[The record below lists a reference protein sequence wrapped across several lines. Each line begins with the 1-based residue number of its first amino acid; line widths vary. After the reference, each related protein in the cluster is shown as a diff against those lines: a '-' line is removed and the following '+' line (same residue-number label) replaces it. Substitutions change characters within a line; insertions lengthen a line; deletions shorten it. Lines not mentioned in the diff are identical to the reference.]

1 MKKTILMFLLVFSA
15 IMSAQTGT
23 IKVSGKV
30 LDNTG
35 QSIPNATVI
44 VDGKSTV
51 TDIDGKYVILANSAK
66 SVLKFSYLGF
76 DSKSV
81 VVGKNTVLNVSLVE
95 SNNVLNEIVV
105 VGYGTQKRS
114 SVTGS
119 VAKLKSDRIENA
131 PVSRLDQ
138 AIQGKIAG
146 VRVQNIS
153 SEAGAD
159 TQINIR
165 GISSVN
171 AGSGP
176 LVVVDGQPMPD
187 GMSSV
192 NNADVESV
200 EVLKDAASAA
210 IYGSRGAGGVILITT
225 KKGKEGKTKFKF
237 SNNTGFKTAY
247 ETYNVM
253 NSVDYVTQLYA
264 ESDMRI
270 ADPQFFT
277 YNSAGASVAKTRAN
291 TIGSL
296 GKFQSQYAIEKEI
309 LGGEGTDWQDEA
321 LRTAIYQ
328 DIQFNVSGGSKKSN
342 FYISTGF
349 QNDQGLM
356 LKSNFQKLNFRLK
369 YNTDLTDKIK
379 LSLNLNPSNTKT
391 EKPVA
396 NFIDFA
402 RFPSF
407 MPIYHSQATV
417 DYIKAQYPNS
427 TVKVGDFT
435 DDDDFIGL
443 AYNETTFGR
452 KIYAPDGTEYS
463 VTNATA
469 NRPFNTSNT
478 NPMRNLTQQNDN
490 NNQFRFQ
497 GSAGLN
503 FQLAKGLDFKT
514 TQSIYYKNSQ
524 RVQTGETDASRIGNP
539 NYATYTNGTYFDF
552 LTENTL
558 NYNKT
563 IGSHDFTALGGFT
576 YQSTNTKSLVTS
588 GTTFSSESIRNLN
601 YATVVLQPIQS
612 DITVGLTSFLGRLNY
627 SYMSKYQFSASYR
640 TDGSSLFDVGNKWGG
655 FPAVSVGWVVSK
667 ENFLSN
673 VSQISRLAFRA
684 SYGATGN
691 NAITPFLYQETLNS
705 SNYVSGIGNGSVT
718 AGLANLASVY
728 SNSDITWER
737 TFQTNLGFDLS
748 MFRSRV
754 NLNVDVFKSN
764 TEKLLLEN
772 SAMLTS
778 GSSSIITNAGS
789 LENKGFEVELSTVN
803 IKTKDFT
810 WSTDFNFSQAKNK
823 ITELGDKTSL
833 ISPTIDGRN
842 GLNNYAIVGQP
853 LISYF
858 GYKTAGVWNSTA
870 DINAAKAS
878 GEIIRS
884 DLTGDLV
891 EGGLRI
897 VDTNGDKI
905 IDTNDRVLL
914 GNPYP
919 DFTWGL
925 TNNFKYKNLD
935 LNFTLQGVLG
945 GELINGD
952 INYNE
957 IKERVTNYTANRWV
971 SPSNPGD
978 GNTPYLTNGVN
989 PLFTD
994 NAIEDATYFT
1004 LREISLGYS
1013 FNAKSL
1019 KLSSLRVSLTGQNLL
1034 FVTKDYRGINIE
1046 ARTSQTSP
1054 LIDGYQRGGFPIQKM
1069 IMFGVEVGF

>member
-1 MKKTILMFLLVFSA
+1 MKKTILMFLLVLSSV
-15 IMSAQTGT
+15 MNAQND
-23 IKVSGKV
+23 KVKISGKV

-35 QSIPNATVI
+35 QGIPNATVSA
-44 VDGKSTV
+44 DGNSIV
-51 TDIDGKYVILANSAK
+51 TDIDGKYAITVNNAK
-66 SVLKFSYLGF
+66 SVLTFSYLGF
-76 DSKSV
+76 DSKTV
-81 VVGKNTVLNVSLVE
+81 TVGKNTTVNVTLQE
-95 SNNVLNEIVV
+95 SNNVLDEIIV

-119 VAKLKSDRIENA
+119 VAKLKSDKIENA

-153 SEAGAD
+153 SEAGAT

-176 LVVVDGQPMPD
+176 LIVVDGQPMPD
-187 GMSSV
+187 GMGSI

-210 IYGSRGAGGVILITT
+210 IYGSRGAGGVILVTT

-237 SNNTGFKTAY
+237 SNTTGVKSAY
-247 ETYNVM
+247 ETYDVM
-253 NSVDYVTQLYA
+253 NSTDYVNLLYS
-264 ESDMRI
+264 ESNLRI

-277 YNSAGASVAKTRAN
+277 YDKNGVSTIKTIDN

-296 GKFQSQYAIEKEI
+296 GKFQSQYAIEKEL
-309 LGGEGTDWQDEA
+309 LGGVGTDWQDKA
-321 LRTAIYQ
+321 LRTAFYQ
-328 DIQFNVSGGSKKSN
+328 DVQFNVSGGGKKN
-342 FYISTGF
+342 TFYISTGY
-349 QNDQGLM
+349 QNDEGLM

-369 YNTDLTDKIK
+369 FDSQLTDKIK
-379 LSLNLNPSNTKT
+379 INVNLNPSNTKT
-391 EKPVA
+391 EKPAA

-407 MPIYHSQATV
+407 MPVYHTQTTA
-417 DYIKAQYPNS
+417 DYINAQDPGRNI
-427 TVKVGDFT
+427 KVGDFAE
-435 DDDDFIGL
+435 DDDFSGISYTSIDPQGNP
-443 AYNETTFGR
+443 YT
-452 KIYAPDGTEYS
+452 
-463 VTNATA
+463 VTNSTN

-478 NPMRNLTQQNDN
+478 NPMRNLTQQDDN
-490 NNQFRFQ
+490 TNEFRFQ
-497 GSAGLN
+497 GSAGVN
-503 FQLAKGLDFKT
+503 FELAKGLDFKT
-514 TQSIYYKNSQ
+514 TQSVYVRSSARK
-524 RVQTGETDASRIGNP
+524 QTGETNAARFGNP
-539 NYATYTNGTYFDF
+539 NYATYTNSSYFDF

-558 NYNKT
+558 NYNKS
-563 IGSHDFTALGGFT
+563 IGDHDFTALGGFT
-576 YQSTNTKSLVTS
+576 YESTNTKSLVTA
-588 GTTFSSESIRNLN
+588 GTTFSSETIRNLN
-601 YATVVLQPIQS
+601 YATVILQPVQS
-612 DITVGLTSFLGRLNY
+612 NITVGLTSFLGRLNY
-627 SYMSKYQFSASYR
+627 AYKNKYLLSASYR

-655 FPAVSVGWVVSK
+655 FPAVSLGWVVSK
-667 ENFLSN
+667 ENFLAD
-673 VSQISRLAFRA
+673 VSSINRLAFRA

-705 SNYVSGIGNGSVT
+705 SNYVSGTGNGTVST
-718 AGLANLASVY
+718 GLANLASVY
-728 SNSDITWER
+728 SNKDITWER

-748 MFRSRV
+748 MFRSRM
-754 NLNVDVFKSN
+754 NLNIDVFQSN

-772 SAMLTS
+772 SALLTT
-778 GSSSIITNAGS
+778 GSSTIITNAGS
-789 LENKGFEVELSTVN
+789 LKNSGFEIELSTVN
-803 IKTKDFT
+803 VKTKDFT
-810 WSTDFNFSQAKNK
+810 WSTDFNISHVKNK

-858 GYKTAGVWNSTA
+858 GYKTDGVWNSTA
-870 DINAAKAS
+870 DINTAKANGLS
-878 GEIIRS
+878 S
-884 DLTGDLV
+884 TLTGDLV
-891 EGGLRI
+891 EGGLKI

-905 IDTNDRVLL
+905 IDSNDRVIL

-919 DFTWGL
+919 DYTWGI
-925 TNNFKYKNLD
+925 TNNFSYKNLD
-935 LNFTLQGVLG
+935 LNFTLQGVMG

-957 IKERVTNYTANRWV
+957 IKERVTNYMGNRWV

-994 NAIEDATYFT
+994 NAVEDATYFT
-1004 LREISLGYS
+1004 LREVSLGYN
-1013 FNAKSL
+1013 FNAKNL
-1019 KLSSLRVSLTGQNLL
+1019 KLSTLRLSLTGQNLL
-1034 FVTKDYRGINIE
+1034 FVTNNQYRGINIE

-1054 LIDGYQRGGFPIQKM
+1054 LIDGYQRGGFPIQRT
-1069 IMFGVEVGF
+1069 ILFGVEVGF

>member
-15 IMSAQTGT
+15 IMNAQTDK
-23 IKVSGKV
+23 IKVSGRV
-30 LDNTG
+30 VDNTG
-35 QSIPNATVI
+35 QAIPNATII
-44 VDGKSTV
+44 VDGNSV
-51 TDIDGKYVILANSAK
+51 VSDLDGKYTVQVNSAK
-66 SVLKFSYLGF
+66 SVLKFSYLGY
-76 DSKSV
+76 DTKTV
-81 VVGKNTVLNVSLVE
+81 VVGNSTVINVSLLE
-95 SNNVLNEIVV
+95 SNNQLNEIVV

-119 VAKLKSDRIENA
+119 VAKLKSDKIENA

-153 SEAGAD
+153 SEAGSD

-237 SNNTGFKTAY
+237 SNMSGVKSAY
-247 ETYNVM
+247 ETYDVM
-253 NSVDYVTQLYA
+253 STMDYVERLYA
-264 ESDMRI
+264 ESALRV
-270 ADPQFFT
+270 ADPLWT
-277 YNSAGASVAKTRAN
+277 GSKTLAG

-296 GKFQSQYAIEKEI
+296 GKFQSQYAIEKEL
-309 LGGEGTDWQDEA
+309 LGGKGTDWQDAA
-321 LRTAIYQ
+321 LRDAFYQ
-328 DIQFNVSGGSKKSN
+328 DIQFNVSGGTKKSK
-342 FYISTGF
+342 FYISTGY
-349 QNDQGLM
+349 QNDEGLM
-356 LKSNFQKLNFRLK
+356 LKSNFQKLNFRFK
-369 YNTDLTDKIK
+369 FDTELTDKIK
-379 LSLNLNPSNTKT
+379 LNVNLNPSNTKT
-391 EKPVA
+391 EKPAA

-407 MPIYHSQATV
+407 MPLYHTQATA
-417 DYIKAQYPNS
+417 DYINAQDPSRNI
-427 TVKVGDFT
+427 KVGDYSE
-435 DDDDFIGL
+435 DDDFSGIS
-443 AYNETTFGR
+443 
-452 KIYAPDGTEYS
+452 YS
-463 VTNATA
+463 SIDPQGNPYTVSNSTS

-478 NPMRNLTQQNDN
+478 NPIRNLTEQDDN
-490 NNQFRFQ
+490 TNQFRLQ
-497 GSAGLN
+497 GNAGLN
-503 FQLAKGLDFKT
+503 FEIMKGLDFKT
-514 TQSIYYKNSQ
+514 TQSIYFRNSA
-524 RVQTGETDASRIGNP
+524 RKQTGETNAARFGNP
-539 NYATYTNGTYFDF
+539 NYATYTNSTYFDF

-558 NYNKT
+558 NYNKSV
-563 IGSHDFTALGGFT
+563 GDHDFTALAGFT
-576 YQSTNTKSLVTS
+576 YQSTNTKSLVTA
-588 GTTFSSESIRNLN
+588 GTTFSSETIRNLN
-601 YATVVLQPIQS
+601 YATVILQPVQS

-627 SYMSKYQFSASYR
+627 AYKNKYLLSASYR

-655 FPAVSVGWVVSK
+655 FPAVSLGWVVSK
-667 ENFLSN
+667 ENFLADVAVIN
-673 VSQISRLAFRA
+673 RLAFRA

-705 SNYVSGIGNGSVT
+705 SNYVSGVGNGSVT
-718 AGLANLASVY
+718 TGLANLASVY
-728 SNSDITWER
+728 SNKDITWER

-748 MFRSRV
+748 MFKSRV
-754 NLNVDVFKSN
+754 NLNIDVFQSN

-772 SAMLTS
+772 SALLIT
-778 GSSSIITNAGS
+778 GSSSVITNAGS
-789 LENKGFEVELSTVN
+789 LENKGFEIELSTVN
-803 IKTKDFT
+803 IKSKDFT
-810 WSTDFNFSQAKNK
+810 WTTDFNLSQAKNK

-858 GYKTAGVWNSTA
+858 GYKTDGVWNSTA
-870 DINAAKAS
+870 DIVAS
-878 GEIIRS
+878 GLKS
-884 DLTGDLV
+884 TLTGDLV
-891 EGGLRI
+891 EGGLKI
-897 VDTNGDKI
+897 VDVSGNGTI
-905 IDTNDRVLL
+905 GTEDRVLL

-919 DFTWGL
+919 DFTWGF
-925 TNNFKYKNLD
+925 TNYFKFKNLD
-935 LNFTLQGVLG
+935 LNFTLQGVIG
-945 GELINGD
+945 GDLINGD

-957 IKERVTNYTANRWV
+957 IKERVTNYMGDRWV

-1004 LREISLGYS
+1004 LREVSLGYN
-1013 FNAKSL
+1013 FNAKNL
-1019 KLSSLRVSLTGQNLL
+1019 KLSNLRLSLTGQNLL
-1034 FVTKDYRGINIE
+1034 FVTNNEYRGINIE
-1046 ARTSQTSP
+1046 ARTSQTSA
-1054 LIDGYQRGGFPIQKM
+1054 LIDGYQRGGFPIQKT
-1069 IMFGVEVGF
+1069 ILFGIEIGF

>member
-1 MKKTILMFLLVFSA
+1 MKKTILMFLLVFSS
-15 IMSAQTGT
+15 IMSAQTDK
-23 IKVSGKV
+23 IKISGKV
-30 LDNTG
+30 VDNTG
-35 QSIPNATVI
+35 QAIPNATVS
-44 VDGKSTV
+44 VDGNSIV
-51 TDIDGKYVILANSAK
+51 TDLDGKYSVVANSAK
-66 SVLKFSYLGF
+66 STLKFTYLGF
-76 DSKSV
+76 DTKSV
-81 VVGKNTVLNVSLVE
+81 VVGKSTVINVSLLE
-95 SNNVLNEIVV
+95 ANNQLNEIVV

-119 VAKLKSDRIENA
+119 VAKLKSDKIENA

-153 SEAGAD
+153 SEAGSD

-176 LVVVDGQPMPD
+176 LIVVDGQPMPD

-237 SNNTGFKTAY
+237 SNMSGVKSAY
-247 ETYNVM
+247 ETYDVM
-253 NSVDYVTQLYA
+253 STMDYVERLYA
-264 ESDMRI
+264 ESALRV
-270 ADPQFFT
+270 ADPLWT
-277 YNSAGASVAKTRAN
+277 GSKTLAG

-296 GKFQSQYAIEKEI
+296 GKFQSQYAIEKEL
-309 LGGEGTDWQDEA
+309 LGGKGTDWQDTA
-321 LRTAIYQ
+321 LRDAFYQ
-328 DIQFNVSGGSKKSN
+328 DIQFNVSGGSKKSK
-342 FYISTGF
+342 FYISTGY
-349 QNDQGLM
+349 QNDEGLM
-356 LKSNFQKLNFRLK
+356 LKSNFQKLNFRFK
-369 YNTDLTDKIK
+369 FDTELTDKIK
-379 LSLNLNPSNTKT
+379 LNVNLNPSNTKT
-391 EKPVA
+391 EKPAA

-407 MPIYHSQATV
+407 MPLYHTQATA
-417 DYIKAQYPNS
+417 DYINAQDPSRNI
-427 TVKVGDFT
+427 KVGDYSE
-435 DDDDFIGL
+435 DDDFSGIS
-443 AYNETTFGR
+443 
-452 KIYAPDGTEYS
+452 YS
-463 VTNATA
+463 SIDPQGNPYTVSNSTS

-478 NPMRNLTQQNDN
+478 NPIRNLTEQDDN
-490 NNQFRFQ
+490 TNQFRFQ
-497 GSAGLN
+497 GNAGLN
-503 FQLAKGLDFKT
+503 FEIMKGLDFKT
-514 TQSIYYKNSQ
+514 TQSIYFRNSA
-524 RVQTGETDASRIGNP
+524 RKQTGETNAARFGNP
-539 NYATYTNGTYFDF
+539 NYATYTNSTYFDF

-563 IGSHDFTALGGFT
+563 IGDHDFTALAGFT
-576 YQSTNTKSLVTS
+576 YQSTNTKSLVTA
-588 GTTFSSESIRNLN
+588 GTTFSSETIRNLN
-601 YATVVLQPIQS
+601 YATVILQPVQS

-627 SYMSKYQFSASYR
+627 AYKNKYLLSASYR

-655 FPAVSVGWVVSK
+655 FPAVSLGWVVSK
-667 ENFLSN
+667 ENFLADVEVIN
-673 VSQISRLAFRA
+673 RLAFRA

-705 SNYVSGIGNGSVT
+705 SNYVSGVGNGTVST
-718 AGLANLASVY
+718 GLANLASVY
-728 SNSDITWER
+728 SNKNITWER

-748 MFRSRV
+748 MFKSRV
-754 NLNVDVFKSN
+754 NLNIDVFQSN

-772 SAMLTS
+772 SALLIT
-778 GSSSIITNAGS
+778 GSSSVITNAGS
-789 LENKGFEVELSTVN
+789 LENKGFEIELSTVN

-810 WSTDFNFSQAKNK
+810 WTTDFNLSQAKNK

-858 GYKTAGVWNSTA
+858 GYRTDGVWNSTA
-870 DINAAKAS
+870 DINAAKANGLTS
-878 GEIIRS
+878 T
-884 DLTGDLV
+884 LTGDLV

-897 VDTNGDKI
+897 VDVNGDKV
-905 IDTNDRVLL
+905 IDTKDRVIL

-919 DFTWGL
+919 DFTWGF
-925 TNNFKYKNLD
+925 TNYFKYKNLD
-935 LNFTLQGVLG
+935 LNFTLQGVIG
-945 GELINGD
+945 GDLINGD

-957 IKERVTNYTANRWV
+957 IKERVTNYMGDRWV

-1004 LREISLGYS
+1004 LREVSLGYN
-1013 FNAKSL
+1013 FNAKDL
-1019 KLSSLRVSLTGQNLL
+1019 KLSNLRLSLTGQNLL
-1034 FVTKDYRGINIE
+1034 FVTNNEYRGINIE
-1046 ARTSQTSP
+1046 ARTSQTSA
-1054 LIDGYQRGGFPIQKM
+1054 LIDGYQRGGFPIQKT
-1069 IMFGVEVGF
+1069 ILFGIEIGF

>member
-1 MKKTILMFLLVFSA
+1 MKKTILMFLLVFSS
-15 IMSAQTGT
+15 IMSAQTDK
-23 IKVSGKV
+23 IKISGKV
-30 LDNTG
+30 VDNTG
-35 QSIPNATVI
+35 QAIPNATVS
-44 VDGKSTV
+44 VDGNSIV
-51 TDIDGKYVILANSAK
+51 TDLDGKYSVVANSAK
-66 SVLKFSYLGF
+66 STLKFTYLGF
-76 DSKSV
+76 DTKSV
-81 VVGKNTVLNVSLVE
+81 VVGKSTVINVSLLE
-95 SNNVLNEIVV
+95 ANNQLNEIVV

-119 VAKLKSDRIENA
+119 VAKLKSDKIENA

-153 SEAGAD
+153 SEAGSD

-176 LVVVDGQPMPD
+176 LIVVDGQPMPD

-237 SNNTGFKTAY
+237 SNMSGVKSAY
-247 ETYNVM
+247 ETYDVM
-253 NSVDYVTQLYA
+253 STMDYVERLYA
-264 ESDMRI
+264 ESALRV
-270 ADPQFFT
+270 ADPLWT
-277 YNSAGASVAKTRAN
+277 GSKTLAG

-296 GKFQSQYAIEKEI
+296 GKFQSQYAIEKEL
-309 LGGEGTDWQDEA
+309 LGGKGTDWQDTA
-321 LRTAIYQ
+321 LRDAFYQ
-328 DIQFNVSGGSKKSN
+328 DIQFNVSGGSKKSK
-342 FYISTGF
+342 FYISTGY
-349 QNDQGLM
+349 QNDEGLM
-356 LKSNFQKLNFRLK
+356 LKSNFQKLNFRFK
-369 YNTDLTDKIK
+369 FDTELTDKIK
-379 LSLNLNPSNTKT
+379 LNVNLNPSNTKT
-391 EKPVA
+391 EKPAA

-407 MPIYHSQATV
+407 MPLYHTQATA
-417 DYIKAQYPNS
+417 DYINAQDPSRNI
-427 TVKVGDFT
+427 KVGDYSE
-435 DDDDFIGL
+435 DDDFSGIS
-443 AYNETTFGR
+443 
-452 KIYAPDGTEYS
+452 YS
-463 VTNATA
+463 SIDPQGNPYTVSNSTS

-478 NPMRNLTQQNDN
+478 NPIRNLTEQDDN
-490 NNQFRFQ
+490 TNQFRFQ
-497 GSAGLN
+497 GNAGLN
-503 FQLAKGLDFKT
+503 FEIMKGLDFKT
-514 TQSIYYKNSQ
+514 TQSIYFRNSA
-524 RVQTGETDASRIGNP
+524 RKQTGETNAARFGNP
-539 NYATYTNGTYFDF
+539 NYATYTNSTYFDF

-563 IGSHDFTALGGFT
+563 IGDHDFTALAGFT
-576 YQSTNTKSLVTS
+576 YQSTNTKSLVTA
-588 GTTFSSESIRNLN
+588 GTTFSSETIRNLN
-601 YATVVLQPIQS
+601 YATVILQPVQS

-627 SYMSKYQFSASYR
+627 AYKNKYLLSASYR

-655 FPAVSVGWVVSK
+655 FPAVSLGWVVSK
-667 ENFLSN
+667 ENFLADVEVIN
-673 VSQISRLAFRA
+673 RLAFRA

-705 SNYVSGIGNGSVT
+705 SNYVSGVGNGTVST
-718 AGLANLASVY
+718 GLANLASVY
-728 SNSDITWER
+728 SNKNITWER

-748 MFRSRV
+748 MFKSRV
-754 NLNVDVFKSN
+754 NLNIDVFQSN

-772 SAMLTS
+772 SALLIT
-778 GSSSIITNAGS
+778 GSSSVITNAGS
-789 LENKGFEVELSTVN
+789 LENKGFEIELSTVN

-810 WSTDFNFSQAKNK
+810 WTTDFNLSQAKNK

-858 GYKTAGVWNSTA
+858 GYKTDGVWNSTA
-870 DINAAKAS
+870 DINAAKANGLTS
-878 GEIIRS
+878 T
-884 DLTGDLV
+884 LTGDLV

-897 VDTNGDKI
+897 VDVNGDKV
-905 IDTNDRVLL
+905 IDTKDRVIL

-919 DFTWGL
+919 DFTWGF
-925 TNNFKYKNLD
+925 TNYFKYKNLD
-935 LNFTLQGVLG
+935 LNFTLQGVIG
-945 GELINGD
+945 GDLINGD

-957 IKERVTNYTANRWV
+957 IKERVTNYMGDRWV

-1004 LREISLGYS
+1004 LREVSLGYN
-1013 FNAKSL
+1013 FNAKDL
-1019 KLSSLRVSLTGQNLL
+1019 KLSNLRLSLTGQNLL
-1034 FVTKDYRGINIE
+1034 FVTNNEYRGINIE
-1046 ARTSQTSP
+1046 ARTSQTSA
-1054 LIDGYQRGGFPIQKM
+1054 LIDGYQRGGFPIQKT
-1069 IMFGVEVGF
+1069 ILFGIEIGF

>member
-1 MKKTILMFLLVFSA
+1 V
-15 IMSAQTGT
+15 
-23 IKVSGKV
+23 
-30 LDNTG
+30 
-35 QSIPNATVI
+35 
-44 VDGKSTV
+44 GKSTV
-51 TDIDGKYVILANSAK
+51 I
-66 SVLKFSYLGF
+66 
-76 DSKSV
+76 
-81 VVGKNTVLNVSLVE
+81 NVSLLE
-95 SNNVLNEIVV
+95 ANNQLNEIVV

-119 VAKLKSDRIENA
+119 VAKLKSDKIENA

-153 SEAGAD
+153 SEAGSD

-176 LVVVDGQPMPD
+176 LIVVDGQPMPD

-237 SNNTGFKTAY
+237 SNMSGVKSAY
-247 ETYNVM
+247 ETYDVM
-253 NSVDYVTQLYA
+253 STMDYVERLYA
-264 ESDMRI
+264 ESALRV
-270 ADPQFFT
+270 ADPLWT
-277 YNSAGASVAKTRAN
+277 GSKTLAG

-296 GKFQSQYAIEKEI
+296 GKFQSQYAIEKEL
-309 LGGEGTDWQDEA
+309 LGGKGTDWQDTA
-321 LRTAIYQ
+321 LRDAFYQ
-328 DIQFNVSGGSKKSN
+328 DIQFNVSGGSKKSK
-342 FYISTGF
+342 FYISTGY
-349 QNDQGLM
+349 QNDEGLM
-356 LKSNFQKLNFRLK
+356 LKSNFQKLNFRFK
-369 YNTDLTDKIK
+369 FDTELTDKIK
-379 LSLNLNPSNTKT
+379 LNVNLNPSNTKT
-391 EKPVA
+391 EKPAA

-407 MPIYHSQATV
+407 MPLYHTQATA
-417 DYIKAQYPNS
+417 DYINAQDPSRNI
-427 TVKVGDFT
+427 KVGDYSE
-435 DDDDFIGL
+435 DDDFSGIS
-443 AYNETTFGR
+443 
-452 KIYAPDGTEYS
+452 YS
-463 VTNATA
+463 SIDPQGNPYTVSNSTS

-478 NPMRNLTQQNDN
+478 NPIRNLTEQDDN
-490 NNQFRFQ
+490 TNQFRFQ
-497 GSAGLN
+497 GNAGLN
-503 FQLAKGLDFKT
+503 FEIMKGLDFKT
-514 TQSIYYKNSQ
+514 TQSIYFRNSA
-524 RVQTGETDASRIGNP
+524 RKQTGETNAARFGNP
-539 NYATYTNGTYFDF
+539 NYATYTNSTYFDF

-563 IGSHDFTALGGFT
+563 IGDHDFTALAGFT
-576 YQSTNTKSLVTS
+576 YQSTNTKSLVTA
-588 GTTFSSESIRNLN
+588 GTTFSSETIRNLN
-601 YATVVLQPIQS
+601 YATVILQPVQS

-627 SYMSKYQFSASYR
+627 AYKNKYLLSASYR

-655 FPAVSVGWVVSK
+655 FPAVSLGWVVSK
-667 ENFLSN
+667 ENFLADVEVIN
-673 VSQISRLAFRA
+673 RLAFRA

-705 SNYVSGIGNGSVT
+705 SNYVSGVGNGTVST
-718 AGLANLASVY
+718 GLANLASVY
-728 SNSDITWER
+728 SNKNITWER

-748 MFRSRV
+748 MFKSRV
-754 NLNVDVFKSN
+754 NLNIDVFQSN

-772 SAMLTS
+772 SALLIT
-778 GSSSIITNAGS
+778 GSSSVITNAGS
-789 LENKGFEVELSTVN
+789 LENKGFEIELSTVN

-810 WSTDFNFSQAKNK
+810 WTTDFNLSQAKNK

-858 GYKTAGVWNSTA
+858 GYRTDGVWNSTA
-870 DINAAKAS
+870 DINAAKANGLTS
-878 GEIIRS
+878 T
-884 DLTGDLV
+884 LTGDLV

-897 VDTNGDKI
+897 VDVNGDKV
-905 IDTNDRVLL
+905 IDTKDRVIL

-919 DFTWGL
+919 DFTWGF
-925 TNNFKYKNLD
+925 TNYFKYKNLD
-935 LNFTLQGVLG
+935 LNFTLQGVIG
-945 GELINGD
+945 GDLINGD

-957 IKERVTNYTANRWV
+957 IKERVTNYMGDRWV

-1004 LREISLGYS
+1004 LREVSLGYN
-1013 FNAKSL
+1013 FNAKDL
-1019 KLSSLRVSLTGQNLL
+1019 KLSNLRLSLTGQNLL
-1034 FVTKDYRGINIE
+1034 FVTNNEYRGINIE
-1046 ARTSQTSP
+1046 ARTSQTSA
-1054 LIDGYQRGGFPIQKM
+1054 LIDGYQRGGFPIQKT
-1069 IMFGVEVGF
+1069 ILFGIEIGF